1 MPTKSQRCSYQN
13 RVVMNWKIQ
22 ELMMVNTISNKAGVN
37 LAKKK
42 TKTNKTPS
50 EKQVSRR

>member
-1 MPTKSQRCSYQN
+1 MPTKSQRCSYQS

-22 ELMMVNTISNKAGVN
+22 ELIMVNTISKKAGGN

-42 TKTNKTPS
+42 TKTNETPS
-50 EKQVSRR
+50 EKSVSRR